1 MNASENSNEN
11 SGPILQFE
19 AEQFAKSPAADNP
32 AQEPFNIVVTV
43 PAAIQ
48 VKMVDA
54 SALADYEIWVFI
66 ASILSNAAV
75 GYLVA
80 YFQAVDAKS
89 SSTTYIGWTAFV
101 FIILFAVTTIT
112 AFRKRASLSKKG
124 RDIQLKTSSAT
135 TTQTT

>member
-1 MNASENSNEN
+1 MNPSENSHEVTGTPQHVE
-11 SGPILQFE
+11 S
-19 AEQFAKSPAADNP
+19 EQFSKSPAADNP

-48 VKMVDA
+48 VRMVDA

-80 YFQAVDAKS
+80 YFQALDAKS
-89 SSTTYIGWTAFV
+89 PSTTYIGWTAVV
-101 FIILFAVTTIT
+101 FIVLFIATTFT
-112 AFRKRASLSKKG
+112 AFTKRASLRKKG
-124 RDIQLKTSSAT
+124 RDIQLKTTGAS
-135 TTQTT
+135 